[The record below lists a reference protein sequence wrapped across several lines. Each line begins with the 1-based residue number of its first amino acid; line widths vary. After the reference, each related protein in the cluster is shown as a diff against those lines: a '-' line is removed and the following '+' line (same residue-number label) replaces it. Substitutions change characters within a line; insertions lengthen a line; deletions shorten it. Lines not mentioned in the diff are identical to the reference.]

1 MSQEAP
7 PKPADIC
14 LARQPIFDR
23 NRQVQ
28 GYELLY
34 RGPMTDVTDEVEGRA
49 TATVLVNAFMEI
61 GLPHLV
67 GDKPCFINLN
77 NSLLGSDML
86 SCLPADR
93 VVFEILE
100 NTVATPE
107 SIARV
112 RELRDRGFRIAIDD
126 YVFQPSLDPFL
137 NIADIVKLDVSK
149 IDADKCRRS
158 ISGLRRGGR
167 KLLAEKVET
176 YEEFDRYAALG
187 CEYFQGYY
195 FMRPELLE
203 GKLKTG
209 NRAGLLGLITAL
221 RDPEIGLDVVS
232 KLISADVTLSYRLLK
247 FLHSAYI
254 SGPREVDSVR
264 SAVAFLGLTR
274 TAQMATILLLS
285 SIENKP
291 SELLVTALARARMA
305 ESLVPKNHPKREHFY
320 CAGLFSVLD
329 ALLDQPMEQILEGL
343 PLPADVHEALVD
355 PKSTSEIAT
364 ALRSVISYERGDWSA
379 INASLAQSRDL
390 GRLHV
395 EAIQASED
403 ACLHLAA

>member
-1 MSQEAP
+1 MSKEAP

-126 YVFQPSLDPFL
+126 YVFQPSLDPFRDYAEAAENCWRKRSRPTRNL
-137 NIADIVKLDVSK
+137 IDTPLSAANISRVT
-149 IDADKCRRS
+149 
-158 ISGLRRGGR
+158 ISCGR
-167 KLLAEKVET
+167 NCWK
-176 YEEFDRYAALG
+176 G
-187 CEYFQGYY
+187 
-195 FMRPELLE
+195 
-203 GKLKTG
+203 
-209 NRAGLLGLITAL
+209 
-221 RDPEIGLDVVS
+221 S
-232 KLISADVTLSYRLLK
+232 
-247 FLHSAYI
+247 
-254 SGPREVDSVR
+254 
-264 SAVAFLGLTR
+264 
-274 TAQMATILLLS
+274 
-285 SIENKP
+285 
-291 SELLVTALARARMA
+291 
-305 ESLVPKNHPKREHFY
+305 
-320 CAGLFSVLD
+320 
-329 ALLDQPMEQILEGL
+329 
-343 PLPADVHEALVD
+343 
-355 PKSTSEIAT
+355 
-364 ALRSVISYERGDWSA
+364 
-379 INASLAQSRDL
+379 
-390 GRLHV
+390 
-395 EAIQASED
+395 
-403 ACLHLAA
+403 